1 MTDSTISSS
10 GVIAGSFST
19 TERADAPALDPSRRM
34 TAVLGATILMTMIP
48 VTMLVPVLKEL
59 VAVRFHAGPFATHSF
74 MCINLLGAVLAA
86 PIGGALADRW
96 GRRKPL
102 LILALAADA
111 ALLLAMSF
119 AGSLPD
125 LLILR
130 FFEGAAH
137 ITALTGVMALAADW
151 AGTSRRGRMMGLVG
165 GTLMLGTSIG
175 APLGGRL
182 GQFDATFV
190 LKVGAAVSAFAAL
203 LAAVGIHDAPIRR
216 ASGRL
221 RDALT
226 LLRRRPAMLVPYAFS
241 AIDRFCVGLIVSTFV
256 LFLADRHHLTPA
268 QRGGLLA
275 FFLFPM
281 ALLCYPAGRLADR
294 VGRIALITGGSVG
307 FGVVFA
313 LYGYVSMSWMTA
325 IMIASG
331 VLSAIMFAPNL
342 ALCADF
348 APPEAR
354 ASAFAGFNVSG
365 SIGFILGPIIGGTIV
380 HALATADGVPLAAYR
395 AVFIVGGVS
404 QFLCVAAT
412 LPFLWKFTR
421 PPSQPAHGCA

>member
-1 MTDSTISSS
+1 MTDSTLTSSNA
-10 GVIAGSFST
+10 ITGSFALGNR
-19 TERADAPALDPSRRM
+19 TEAPALDPTRRM
-34 TAVLGATILMTMIP
+34 TAILGATILMTMIP

-59 VAVRFHAGPFATHSF
+59 VAERFHAGPFATHSF

-96 GRRKPL
+96 QRRKPL

-111 ALLLAMSF
+111 VLLLSMSF
-119 AGSLPD
+119 AGSLSG
-125 LLILR
+125 LLTLR

-182 GQFDATFV
+182 GQLDATFV
-190 LKVGAAVSAFAAL
+190 LKVGAAISALAAL
-203 LAAVGIHDAPIRR
+203 LATVGIHDAPVRR
-216 ASGRL
+216 ASARV
-221 RDALT
+221 RDALL
-226 LLRRRPAMLVPYAFS
+226 LLRRRPAMLVPYAYS

-256 LFLADRHHLTPA
+256 LFLADRHHLSPA
-268 QRGGLLA
+268 ERGGLLA

-281 ALLCYPAGRLADR
+281 ALLCFPVGRLADR
-294 VGRIALITGGSVG
+294 VGRVALMAGGSLG

-313 LYGYVSMSWMTA
+313 LYGYMPMSWMTA
-325 IMIASG
+325 TMIASG
-331 VLSAIMFAPNL
+331 VLSAVMFAPNL

-354 ASAFAGFNVSG
+354 ASAFAGFNVAG
-365 SIGFILGPIIGGTIV
+365 SIGFIAGPIIGGTII
-380 HALATADGVPLAAYR
+380 HAFAASDGVPIAAYR

-404 QFLCVAAT
+404 QFICVAAT
-412 LPFLWKFTR
+412 LPYLLKFTR
-421 PPSQPAHGCA
+421 RPSS